1 MDYSRKGVRDRLKDT
16 VPTSDRLKNKVVIT
30 LVKCLIL
37 AVLFAGFSGLAAG
50 IGVMRGIIYNAPRLN
65 PDDVA
70 PDGFMTTVYDAEGNV
85 IEKLVRSGSNRSSV
99 AKYEDLPKNLVN
111 AFVAVEDSR
120 FWTHNGIDIKGILR
134 AGSVALTHG
143 GLTEGGSTITQQLL
157 KNNVFTNW
165 MEENSF
171 GSRVERKLQEQY
183 LAMELEKQMSKELIL
198 LNYLNSINLGNN
210 TLGVKA
216 ATQRYFN
223 KEVQDLTLSECAVL
237 AAITKSPTR
246 YDPIRNP
253 EENDERRRK
262 VLKDMYDQ
270 EYISQEEWDEALAD
284 PVYDRIAAVNNSRE
298 NTNSIYSYY
307 VDELI
312 EQVIADLQSYR
323 GYTESQA
330 YNLLYSGGLQIYTAM
345 DPKIQQIIDEEVNN
359 EDYYPATCTQYAC
372 TCVITLTKKDGS
384 VENYTEND
392 VKRYFRTE
400 KEQSTFKLVRDTK
413 EELDALLEE
422 FCDYISRNGGEAKVE
437 SIDYT
442 LQPQVSFVV
451 IEQSTGC
458 VRGICGGRG
467 EKTYNLSLNR
477 ATNTP
482 RQPGSL
488 FKVLATFTP
497 ALDIQGDTLGTVYY
511 DGPYSIGEK
520 TYSNYWGNIYT
531 GYSNIRQAIVYSM
544 NIVATRCLVDTVNP
558 TLAYE
563 YLLNYGFTTLVDSRV
578 EESGAI
584 TSDINP
590 SLGLGGLT
598 DGVTN
603 LETTAAYAA
612 IANGGVYTKPIFYT
626 KILDND
632 GNVLIDNQPETRT
645 VMKES
650 TAFLLTNA
658 MEETMDGGLY
668 PMTNPSGGIAGTGKA
683 ADVAGMSIAGK
694 TGTTTSTY
702 DTWFAGY
709 SPYYTATI
717 WTGYD
722 ENQTIR
728 LSESYHKRIWSAIMT
743 RIHED
748 LPDIGF
754 PTPSGIETATICRK
768 SGKLAVEGVCDQ
780 DPRGSMTYQE
790 YFAKGSVPKTYCDV
804 HTAATIC
811 AQSGQLATDGCPFEL
826 RQRRTYMVLPADDTG
841 STDDSLYALPAGSCI
856 LHAGNMW
863 NGLFP
868 NNTEQPEN
876 PANPPTTD
884 NNGNNNNP
892 AGNNGDNSNV
902 VDNGANNNTVNNN
915 NNNTVNSGNLPGGN
929 ITNPENSNNPA
940 VPGI

>member
-1 MDYSRKGVRDRLKDT
+1 MDYSRKGVRNRLKDT

-30 LVKCLIL
+30 LVKCLLL
-37 AVLFAGFSGLAAG
+37 AVLFIGCSGIAAG
-50 IGVMRGIIYNAPRLN
+50 IGMMQGIIYNAPKLN

-99 AKYEDLPKNLVN
+99 ARYEDLPEDLVN
-111 AFVAVEDSR
+111 AFVALEDSR

-134 AGSVALTHG
+134 AGSVALTRG
-143 GLTEGGSTITQQLL
+143 GLSEGGSTITQQLL

-223 KEVQDLTLSECAVL
+223 KEVSELTLSECAVL
-237 AAITKSPTR
+237 AAITKSPTK
-246 YDPIRNP
+246 YNPIRNP
-253 EENDERRRK
+253 ENNMERREK

-270 EYISQEEWDEALAD
+270 GYISQEERDEALAD
-284 PVYDRIAAVNNSRE
+284 PVYDRIAAINSSRE
-298 NTNSIYSYY
+298 ASNSVYSYY

-345 DPKIQQIIDEEVNN
+345 DPAIQQIIDEEVNN
-359 EDYYPATCTQYAC
+359 EDYYPASCTQYAC
-372 TCVITLTKKDGS
+372 TCVITVTQKDGT
-384 VENYTEND
+384 VEKYTEND

-400 KEQSTFKLVRDTK
+400 KAQTSFKLIRDSK

-422 FCDYISRNGGEAKVE
+422 FCEYASKDGGEAKIE
-437 SIDYT
+437 SVDYT
-442 LQPQVSFVV
+442 LQPQLSFVV
-451 IEQSTGC
+451 IEQTTGY
-458 VRGICGGRG
+458 VKGLCGGRG

-488 FKVLATFTP
+488 FKVLAVFTP
-497 ALDIQGDTLGTVYY
+497 ALDIQGDTLGSVYY
-511 DGPYSIGEK
+511 DGPYSVGEK
-520 TYSNYWGNIYT
+520 SFSNYWGNEYT
-531 GYSNIRQAIVYSM
+531 GYSNVRQSIVYSM
-544 NIVATRCLVDTVNP
+544 NIVAVRCLMETVSP

-563 YLLNYGFTTLVDSRV
+563 YLQSYGFTTLVDNRV
-578 EESGAI
+578 EPSGAV

-590 SLGLGGLT
+590 SIALGGLT

-603 LETTAAYAA
+603 LEMTAAYAA
-612 IANGGVYTKPIFYT
+612 IANGGVYTKPVFYT

-658 MEETMDGGLY
+658 MEETMDGKLY
-668 PMTNPSGGIAGTGKA
+668 PMTNPRGGISGTGKA

-702 DTWFAGY
+702 DTWFAGF
-709 SPYYTATI
+709 SPYYTATV

-728 LSESYHKRIWSAIMT
+728 LAESYHKRIWSAIMT
-743 RIHED
+743 RIHEG

-754 PTPSGIETATICRK
+754 STPSGIETATICRK

-780 DPRGSMTYQE
+780 DPRGSMAYQE
-790 YFAKGSVPKTYCDV
+790 YFAKGSVPRSYCDV

-811 AQSGQLATDGCPFEL
+811 TQSGQLATNGCPAEL
-826 RQRRTYMVLPADDTG
+826 QQRRIYMVLPAEDTG
-841 STDDSLYALPAGSCI
+841 ATDDSLYRMPAGSCT
-856 LHAGNMW
+856 LHVGGLW
-863 NGLFP
+863 NNLFP
-868 NNTEQPEN
+868 GYTDPQPPATENNDN
-876 PANPPTTD
+876 PVDSGNPGIGGAMNPDNSSPPADNNPPADSNPPADNTPPAD
-884 NNGNNNNP
+884 NNPPANNNP
-892 AGNNGDNSNV
+892 PA
-902 VDNGANNNTVNNN
+902 DNGNPPNT
-915 NNNTVNSGNLPGGN
+915 G
-929 ITNPENSNNPA
+929 
-940 VPGI
+940 